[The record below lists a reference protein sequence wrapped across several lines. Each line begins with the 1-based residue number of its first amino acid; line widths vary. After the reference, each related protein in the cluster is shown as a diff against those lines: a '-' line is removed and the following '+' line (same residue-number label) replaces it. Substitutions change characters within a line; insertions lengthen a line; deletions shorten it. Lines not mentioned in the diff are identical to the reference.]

1 MIKENK
7 VSKYILYAIGE
18 IVLVV
23 LGILIALSINNWNEW
38 KKERA
43 KEREIL
49 IDLVENLKIN
59 IRTIESDI
67 ENLHKLDRSSE
78 IILSSI
84 YNRQPYIDTLAPHF
98 HQARVPKIEL
108 FLSQTGYE
116 GYKDIGLHILTNK
129 ELKKEV
135 LTLFETTYP
144 KMLSNYKMVNSNYP
158 DFDNHVVQNF
168 IYTSDK
174 KLVPVD
180 YQKLLDDHYYIS
192 WIRAYKEGRIYLI
205 KSETRILNETGRI
218 RQLIK
223 NELKKK

>member
-1 MIKENK
+1 MKKLINHLKK
-7 VSKYILYAIGE
+7 DWYKYVLE
-18 IVLVV
+18 VIVIII
-23 LGILIALSINNWNEW
+23 GILGAYALDNWNESR
-38 KKERA
+38 KDGK

-49 IDLVENLKIN
+49 NDLVENLEIN

-67 ENLHKLDRSSE
+67 ENLYKLDRSSE

-84 YNRQPYIDTLAPHF
+84 YNRQPYIDTLASHF
-98 HQARVPKIEL
+98 HIARIPKREL
-108 FLSQTGYE
+108 FLSQTGYQ
-116 GYKDIGLHILTNK
+116 GFKDIGLQILTNK

-144 KMLSNYKMVNSNYP
+144 RMLSNYKMVNTFYP

-168 IYTSDK
+168 IYSSS

-192 WIRAYKEGRIYLI
+192 WIRAYKEGRISLI
-205 KSETRILNETGRI
+205 NLETRFLNGTRRI
-218 RQLIK
+218 HQLIK
-223 NELKKK
+223 NELK